1 MSEHE
6 PVEGSPLEVRSRPSG
21 RPDAYFHGCTCGF
34 TGPERERQS
43 QCLIDQDKHERE
55 MREAAA

>member
-1 MSEHE
+1 MKGHE

-21 RPDAYFHGCTCGF
+21 RPDAYFHGCICGY

-43 QCLIDQDKHERE
+43 QCIEDQFQHLQE
-55 MREAAA
+55 MKETA